1 MLSPPLDTLPPS
13 FDVIEWPIVLN
24 AIGAFLRIREEDL
37 VVLLMPASR
46 PQELRHVWPVLASAA
61 RQLLDKVRQR

>member
-1 MLSPPLDTLPPS
+1 MDARL
-13 FDVIEWPIVLN
+13 VICLRFWSVQARIL
-24 AIGAFLRIREEDL
+24 LRIREEDL

-61 RQLLDKVRQR
+61 RQLLDKVHQR

>member
-1 MLSPPLDTLPPS
+1 VDACLVICLPFWS
-13 FDVIEWPIVLN
+13 VQARIL
-24 AIGAFLRIREEDL
+24 LRIREEDL